1 MIISAMSRIDPVQNI
16 LSDMIPTLTEEALK
30 SLSSAFSIHNYSRAQ
45 PLLNQGTVWNK
56 VYLIETGLIRMHFLR
71 RDGKEFNK
79 NFFSEKALIF
89 PLTPAMQTTP
99 SLFGIS
105 CIEDCKIWQCDV
117 NVFTDLLP
125 KDSFQKLQSQLL
137 TRLLDGKLQREHDL
151 LALSAL
157 QRYQKFLT
165 THAALSDRIPLN
177 HLATYL
183 GMTDVSLSRL
193 RRQLK

>member
-1 MIISAMSRIDPVQNI
+1 MSGIDRIQHI
-16 LSDMIPTLTEEALK
+16 LHDMIPTLQNDTLQ
-30 SLSSAFSIHNYSRAQ
+30 SLSSAFSIQQYSRAQ
-45 PLLNQGTVWNK
+45 PLLNQGMVWNK
-56 VYLIETGLIRMHFLR
+56 VYIIDSGLIRMHFLR

-79 NFFSEKALIF
+79 NFFSENTLIF
-89 PLTPAMQTTP
+89 PLTPAMQTQA

-105 CIEDCKIWQCDV
+105 CIEDCQVWQCEV
-117 NVFTDLLP
+117 TTFLNLIPTDIQQ
-125 KDSFQKLQSQLL
+125 SLQNQLL
-137 TRLLDGKLQREHDL
+137 SRLLDSKLQREHDL

-165 THAALSDRIPLN
+165 NHAALAERIPLN